1 MKVKR
6 IKIGVKD
13 VKTALDDFVKTGE
26 AILKGT
32 QVKTEKGVYFENFES
47 IRKALTPKR
56 LELLHFIKTLHPASI
71 NELARMC
78 KRDIKNV
85 STDVLFLERIGLI
98 ERTEQNNRTAPTIS
112 YDRIS
117 LEIAV

>member
-1 MKVKR
+1 MKVKK
-6 IKIGVKD
+6 IKIGARTLKD
-13 VKTALDDFVKTGE
+13 SLDNFVHKAKAVRRGDKV
-26 AILKGT
+26 IVQKGT
-32 QVKTEKGVYFENFES
+32 YFEDFEA

-56 LELLHFIKTLHPASI
+56 LELIHTIKPL
-71 NELARMC
+71 MC

-85 STDVLFLERIGLI
+85 SNDVLFLRASALQIVPQKTI
-98 ERTEQNNRTAPTIS
+98 KTAPIIP

>member
-1 MKVKR
+1 MKVKK
-6 IKIGVKD
+6 IKIGVRTLKD
-13 VKTALDDFVKTGE
+13 SLDNFVRTAEAVQRGEKVKVQQGA
-26 AILKGT
+26 
-32 QVKTEKGVYFENFES
+32 YFEDFEAM
-47 IRKALTPKR
+47 RKALTPKR
-56 LELLHFIKTLHPASI
+56 LELIHTIKTLHPTSI

-85 STDVLFLERIGLI
+85 SNDVLFLESIGLI
-98 ERTEQNNRTAPTIS
+98 DRTAKNNKTAPIIP